1 MYAKYQGE
9 KRVCVRACFEASKT
23 KLLLFSSFR
32 CSIVYLHTPF
42 LTPSLPHSSLSKHGN
57 TLIRLPIRIPKH
69 HRLRW
74 KPR

>member
-1 MYAKYQGE
+1 MYEKYQGE

-42 LTPSLPHSSLSKHGN
+42 LTPSLPPSF
-57 TLIRLPIRIPKH
+57 LPLKAREYPYKASH
-69 HRLRW
+69 TH
-74 KPR
+74 P